1 MDSIRGT
8 VEPLWRELIDS
19 PFDEEDFINGVML
32 DCGHDASGIS
42 RSDFLQMLN
51 TGHCAALHEMGWC
64 CDEVLAGYLASDHLS
79 NAEFVRAV
87 FIALCGVRAIE
98 KGLAHWDFI
107 FEKILRLLVANLHK
121 VDYDFPMEFLRQ
133 ILCR

>member
-1 MDSIRGT
+1 MHGFRNT
-8 VEPLWRELIDS
+8 VESLWRDLVDS
-19 PFDEEDFINGVML
+19 HFDEEHFISGVMR
-32 DCGHDASGIS
+32 DCGHDATGVSKTN
-42 RSDFLQMLN
+42 FQEMLN
-51 TGHCAALHEMGWC
+51 TGSCAAMHEMGWC